1 MRTPCV
7 SLEWQNG
14 LNLTILNEAIDA
26 KLLDELPIDVSDY
39 PAGAAGVG
47 IKGGV
52 GGGSVSCT
60 SSPIGSHMA
69 GPITL
74 KLSGIDRG
82 NSVTVLGRVRG
93 GMNQDS

>member
-1 MRTPCV
+1 MN
-7 SLEWQNG
+7 SEKD
-14 LNLTILNEAIDA
+14 IHIH
-26 KLLDELPIDVSDY
+26 Y
-39 PAGAAGVG
+39 PAGKAGVG

-60 SSPIGSHMA
+60 SSPIGAHMA

>member
-1 MRTPCV
+1 MTRNPEPYTLPNVIQYVPCSV
-7 SLEWQNG
+7 NYEEN
-14 LNLTILNEAIDA
+14 
-26 KLLDELPIDVSDY
+26 Y

-52 GGGSVSCT
+52 GGGSVSST
-60 SSPIGSHMA
+60 SSPIGAHMA

-82 NSVTVLGRVRG
+82 NSESVLVKVRG
-93 GMNQDS
+93 GMIQDL